1 MASTA
6 QEVLAN
12 QVHDLPL
19 AERLR
24 LASPILQEVTQ
35 LGTAIVEQSASWS
48 EQDEQEVAAF
58 SLDYANRLYPEAD
71 DLV

>member
-6 QEVLAN
+6 QEVFAN

-24 LASPILQEVTQ
+24 LASLILQEVTQ
-35 LGTAIVEQSASWS
+35 PGVAIVEQSESWS
-48 EQDEQEVAAF
+48 GQDEQDAAAF
-58 SLDYANRLYPEAD
+58 SLDYANRLYPEAN

>member
-1 MASTA
+1 MASSA
-6 QEVLAN
+6 QEVFAN

-24 LASPILQEVTQ
+24 LASLILQEATQ
-35 LGTAIVEQSASWS
+35 PGTAIVEQSESWS
-48 EQDEQEVAAF
+48 GQDEQEVAAF
-58 SLDYANRLYPEAD
+58 AGLRSRLYPKAE